1 MFTHDT
7 VSSLIAASA
16 LVNTVAGASN
26 SGDDE
31 MQTAE
36 DLERFTE
43 THEYTGLTVGDD
55 EELLQVRSARQRL
68 LSLWDLDRDDLVQAV
83 NELLAEHRAIPQLV
97 RHDGHDW
104 HIHAIDPQRPL
115 ADRIAVEAAMGMLD
129 LLRVDEQGRLRRC
142 VADDCEA
149 VLVDL
154 SRNRSRRFC
163 DVGNCANRAH
173 VASYRARKETDS

>member
-16 LVNTVAGASN
+16 LVNTVPGASD

-31 MQTAE
+31 MQTTE
-36 DLERFTE
+36 DLQRFTD
-43 THEYTGLTVGDD
+43 THQYSGLTTSD
-55 EELLQVRSARQRL
+55 ETELAEVRSTRARL
-68 LSLWDLDRDDLVQAV
+68 LPLWDLDRDGLVHAV
-83 NELLAEHRAIPQLV
+83 NGLLAEHRAIPQLV

-115 ADRIAVEAAMGMLD
+115 AERIAVEAAMGMLD
-129 LLRVDEQGRLRRC
+129 LLRIDEQGRLRRC
-142 VADDCEA
+142 IADDCDA

-173 VASYRARKETDS
+173 VASYRARKENR